1 MQGDFTR
8 NTFDKNKHLLRVL
21 MQQGRVQLDA
31 DWNEQASIFWHYL
44 QTLAEDLIGSH
55 GGVVDSFKIESLI
68 ENNQAVLYDFSVK
81 AGHYYVNGIL
91 CENSEAIN
99 YKKQQDFV
107 PLQQLDPSTTYLVY
121 LDVWERHITYI
132 EDANIREVALGGPD
146 TATRTKVVWQVKT
159 QKLEN
164 STSCGDIKPSWSQL
178 TEKWQPKNRGLLKAK
193 AKVGETTDYSDPCII
208 DPTASYRGAENQLY
222 RVEVHTVSEDGK
234 SATFK
239 WSRENGSVV
248 FPIQQLSGTIVT
260 LEDLGRDSRF
270 SLKEGDWVEI
280 VDDDYVLQNRAEPML
295 QVKKINSTD
304 LEVTLNKASTSN
316 VGTDPTKH
324 PLLRRWDHR
333 QGDPNKNYPQLSN
346 TYYAAVIEQGKWLTL
361 ENGIQIW
368 FEPGASYRTGDYW
381 LIPARTATGDV
392 EWPSSSSSPLSLPP
406 HGVEHHY
413 AKLAVISVGPS
424 GQVTV
429 VDDCRR
435 EIGKPY
441 NYNRV
446 INASWHH
453 DQVFA
458 IGNEGGAFESGE
470 IKLED
475 FLLEPGL
482 VVEFQKP
489 VRVDSLHKRSVFV
502 LAQKTPTE
510 GGEATNT
517 VFPISITPVQV
528 LEAKP
533 KAVKWHIGDDPPVQN
548 NFYLITKV
556 DSAGTGGDFT
566 KAVKLSLASDLNK
579 TLREVISGTSVQ
591 LSVVLRGDW
600 ILNEEVLFEVS
611 GEGFGSPPEISTRL
625 DKLRTHFK
633 ENGFFLSPTA
643 NLYKEERKEEKPG
656 LWRLMDRN
664 KMYVVREKED
674 KLTILATHALDG
686 NNIWPSVPG
695 CPSGNGTEGG
705 DWISAIHIYPPRTD
719 QPTPTPSAA
728 PVPSLARTPSLTSPP
743 TPPPTPA
750 RPPTPPPPP
759 SPVSDS

>member
-31 DWNEQASIFWHYL
+31 DWNEQVSIFWHYL

-55 GGVVDSFKIESLI
+55 GGVADSFKIESRI
-68 ENNQAVLYDFSVK
+68 QNNQPVSPDFSVQ

-91 CENSEAIN
+91 CENSETIN
-99 YKKQQDFV
+99 YSKQLGFPFV
-107 PLQQLDPSTTYLVY
+107 KQLETGIHLVY

-159 QKLEN
+159 EKLDS
-164 STSCGDIKPSWSQL
+164 STGCGDIQPSWSQL

-193 AKVGETTDYSDPCII
+193 AKVGETTDSSDPCII

-239 WSRENGSVV
+239 WSRENGSVI
-248 FPIQQLSGTIVT
+248 FPIRQLSGTIVT
-260 LEDLGRDSRF
+260 LEHLGRDSRF

-280 VDDDYVLQNRAEPML
+280 VDDDYVLQNRAEPLL
-295 QVKKINSTD
+295 QVKKINSAD
-304 LEVTLNKASTSN
+304 LEVTLNKASTSK
-316 VGTDPTKH
+316 VGTETIKH

-333 QGDPNKNYPQLSN
+333 QGDPNKNYPKISN
-346 TYYAAVIEQGKWLTL
+346 TNYAAVIEEGKWLTL

-368 FEPGASYRTGDYW
+368 FEPGATYRTGDYW

-392 EWPSSSSSPLSLPP
+392 EWPSASSGPLTLPP
-406 HGVEHHY
+406 QGLEHHY
-413 AKLAVISVGPS
+413 TKLAVISLESS
-424 GQVTV
+424 GQVTI

-453 DQVFA
+453 DQVFTK
-458 IGNEGGAFESGE
+458 IGNDGMMFQPGNINLA
-470 IKLED
+470 D
-475 FLLEPGL
+475 FLDKPGL
-482 VVEFQKP
+482 VVELQKA
-489 VRVDSLHKRSVFV
+489 VRVDSLHNRSVFV
-502 LAQKTPTE
+502 LAQQTTK
-510 GGEATNT
+510 GKVVTNT
-517 VFPISITPVQV
+517 VFPIVITPVQV
-528 LEAKP
+528 VE
-533 KAVKWHIGDDPPVQN
+533 VKEKSVNWVIGREDNTVLD
-548 NFYLITKV
+548 NFYLITEVKPV
-556 DSAGTGGDFT
+556 TGGDFT
-566 KAVKLSLASDLNK
+566 KAVKLSLASDLKK
-579 TLREVISGTSVQ
+579 TLIDPLNSGTSVQ

-611 GEGFGSPPEISTRL
+611 WREFGSNPENSISL
-625 DKLRTHFK
+625 DKLRQHFNK
-633 ENGFFLSPTA
+633 NGFVLSLAATI
-643 NLYKEERKEEKPG
+643 YREKEDR
-656 LWRLMDRN
+656 WRLMDRN
-664 KMYVVREKED
+664 KRYVVKRKED
-674 KLTILATHALDG
+674 ELTILATHALDG
-686 NNIWPSVPG
+686 NNIWPSVPA

-705 DWISAIHIYPPRTD
+705 DWISVIHFSPPSTPFPSATPIAALARTPALT
-719 QPTPTPSAA
+719 PTPTPI
-728 PVPSLARTPSLTSPP
+728 P
-743 TPPPTPA
+743 TPL
-750 RPPTPPPPP
+750 
-759 SPVSDS
+759 SDS